1 MTGREIAQGSVVQW
15 LATPLSGAAHHAL
28 KPWVYWHARSM
39 VLGWSVLLPLGML
52 IARFFKIIPGKDWPR
67 VLDCKFWWRTHVWPQ
82 SFGVGAMTLA
92 LALAFVAGWTLV
104 AIGVLQ
110 VLGALLR
117 GSKGG
122 PTEET
127 LRGDHYDMTPR
138 RVVFEAVHKHL
149 GWAAPPIAVGAT
161 GLGLAIVDAP
171 RWMALTLACWWDPP
185 GRRLRAPAIVGALPR
200 YRSGHLGARPRAP
213 RKSAQTDR
221 LGCRAAMTQAPPAR
235 RSK

>member
-1 MTGREIAQGSVVQW
+1 MTGLEIAQGSVVQW

-52 IARFFKIIPGKDWPR
+52 IARFFKIIPGQDWPR

-82 SFGVGAMTLA
+82 SFGVGAMTLG

-171 RWMALTLACWWDPP
+171 RWMALTLACWWILLGGVFVRLQSSGRCLDTYQAIWGPDP
-185 GRRLRAPAIVGALPR
+185 ALPGNR
-200 YRSGHLGARPRAP
+200 
-213 RKSAQTDR
+213 RKPI
-221 LGCRAAMTQAPPAR
+221 GWGVVR
-235 RSK
+235 R